1 VAGVA
6 ANAAP
11 ASRTRHIS
19 AESRCDSIASL
30 LKTELWEGADF
41 ARGDEQ
47 RGNVLKPIL
56 CGGAVSTWSN
66 GCTVGISLL
75 SPSHVE
81 DFYRESHRECC
92 LHDKGFPAARSVQ
105 QLVQAW
111 KELRKWR
118 K

>member
-1 VAGVA
+1 VA

-47 RGNVLKPIL
+47 RSDVLKPIL
-56 CGGAVSTWSN
+56 CGGAVSMEQRMQRMQW
-66 GCTVGISLL
+66 VSL
-75 SPSHVE
+75 HVSRRPNKT
-81 DFYRESHRECC
+81 DI
-92 LHDKGFPAARSVQ
+92 PVT
-105 QLVQAW
+105 
-111 KELRKWR
+111 
-118 K
+118 